1 MPTNKIEV
9 TLAAVNAGVDVAL
22 LVSKDPIFPYKDGV
36 KLSDD
41 PIGTKLTVLL
51 QNARMAPLVVKFD
64 HHDPLPKVSDEEIAE
79 ATGNLQFLF
88 VKIPDAVVTLYS
100 GSNSYGINMSATAKT
115 AELVSPSK

>member
-22 LVSKDPIFPYKDGV
+22 CVGKDPIYAYKDGTRI
-36 KLSDD
+36 SDD

-51 QNARMAPLVVKFD
+51 QNARMAPLTVKFD
-64 HHDPLPKVSDEEIAE
+64 YDPLPKVSDEEIAE
-79 ATGNLQFLF
+79 ATSNLQFLF

-100 GSNSYGINMSATAKT
+100 GSNSYGISMTATAKT
-115 AELVSPSK
+115 AQIVTPGK

>member
-22 LVSKDPIFPYKDGV
+22 LVSKDPVFPYKDGV

-41 PIGTKLTVLL
+41 SIGTKLTVLL
-51 QNARMAPLVVKFD
+51 QNARMAPLSVKFD
-64 HHDPLPKVSDEEIAE
+64 HDPLPKVTDEEIAE

-100 GSNSYGINMSATAKT
+100 GSNSFGINMTAAAST
-115 AELVSPSK
+115 AQLVTPGK

>member
-22 LVSKDPIFPYKDGV
+22 CVGKDPIYAYKDGTRI
-36 KLSDD
+36 SDD

-51 QNARMAPLVVKFD
+51 QNARMAPLTVKFD
-64 HHDPLPKVSDEEIAE
+64 YDPLPKVSDEEIAE
-79 ATGNLQFLF
+79 ATGNFQFLF

-100 GSNSYGINMSATAKT
+100 GSNSYGISMTATAKT
-115 AELVSPSK
+115 AQIVTPGK